1 MSKQEALRFLQQ
13 TERDAEFAEKV
24 RAALVGEKGPEE
36 ASFSSVAAGLGF
48 VFTEEEL
55 QEVSAKHRSKKLAE
69 LDVAVMSDEELEQV
83 AGGGDFYECRDT
95 YRQGEN
101 CFNNDEC
108 DRIYHFYKHISTC
121 KYTYNPREN
130 CINLDRSWGGVET

>member
-13 TERDAEFAEKV
+13 AESDAEFAEKV
-24 RAALVGEKGPEE
+24 RAALTGEAEAE
-36 ASFSSVAAGLGF
+36 ASFSSVAADLGF
-48 VFTEEEL
+48 AFTEEEL
-55 QEVSAKHRSKKLAE
+55 LEASAEHRSEKLAE
-69 LDVAVMSDEELEQV
+69 LDAVAMDDQELEQV
-83 AGGGDFYECRDT
+83 AGGGDRYECKDT

-108 DRIYHFYKHISTC
+108 DRIYHFYKHISFC

-130 CINLDRSWGGVET
+130 CINLDCSLGGVET